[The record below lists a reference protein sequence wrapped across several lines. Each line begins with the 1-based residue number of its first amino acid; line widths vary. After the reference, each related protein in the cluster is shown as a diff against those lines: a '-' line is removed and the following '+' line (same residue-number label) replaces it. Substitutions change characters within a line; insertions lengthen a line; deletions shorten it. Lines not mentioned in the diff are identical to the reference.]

1 VFPFFVVVYES
12 VRTWIGKFKKSPR
25 PHDMDEEEPPV
36 DKKEIYL
43 SDLSNIQPKFI
54 SNITVNDWQIGSRQG
69 PCHHLIA
76 FSTEDVRVIGKYVD
90 EEGKSVN
97 PESVQL
103 FKPEHMPLSQ
113 AMAISGAALSFDMGS
128 YESSLDMILDLLSL
142 LGLGMGAELPSDQVN
157 FKEKSFREACKMV
170 CTLLIFGTLG
180 LKHFFCVNNTALQAK
195 DSISLSWSHLSPTGH
210 FRVPKTLTFKM
221 RLGAQPFL

>member
-1 VFPFFVVVYES
+1 MYES
-12 VRTWIGKFKKSPR
+12 LRTWIGKFKKSPR
-25 PHDMDEEEPPV
+25 QHDMDEEEPPV

-76 FSTEDVRVIGKYVD
+76 FSPKDVKVIGKYVD
-90 EEGKSVN
+90 EEGKSVK
-97 PESVQL
+97 PEPLSDLNNRDYVQL

-128 YESSLDMILDLLSL
+128 YETSLDMILDLLSL
-142 LGLGMGAELPSDQVN
+142 LGLGMGAELPSDQVTL
-157 FKEKSFREACKMV
+157 KEKPFREACKQV
-170 CTLLIFGTLG
+170 CTLLIFDTLG
-180 LKHFFCVNNTALQAK
+180 LKHFCVCQ
-195 DSISLSWSHLSPTGH
+195 
-210 FRVPKTLTFKM
+210 
-221 RLGAQPFL
+221 